1 MTGWFVWLADPLR
14 LLALAFGL
22 LACAGLVQVL
32 VGLVLVR
39 RFAEAAKPIPARSFE
54 PVTVLKPLFGAEPL
68 LEDALASVCRQ
79 DHAPL
84 QIVFGVQDDDD
95 PAIAVARRVMAR
107 FPDRDIALVVDP
119 TPHGRNRKVANLIN
133 MARHARYD
141 VLLISDSDVHVEPDT
156 VARMLDALGRPGV
169 GLVTAPYGGRPATDT
184 VAAHLGASGIGHG
197 FLPGTLM
204 ARALGRRDCLGAAMA
219 IRRSTLDAVGGLPA
233 LSRHVADD
241 HMLGLLV
248 QQLGLDVAM
257 AGCVPT
263 TTVPETSVRDLF
275 RHELRWSRTIA
286 SFVPL
291 KFAASA
297 VQYPIAWALLAFAA
311 TGFGIAGFT
320 LVAAMWLARALA
332 AVAIDRML
340 ALPHNR
346 MALLLLPLRDVLS
359 LAVVAATFAGT
370 EIKWRGQIMHVRG
383 TRLNTLDTL
392 PIGTEPR

>member
-1 MTGWFVWLADPLR
+1 MIDRSDWFADPLW
-14 LLALAFGL
+14 LLALTCAA
-22 LACAGLVQVL
+22 LACVGVVQVI

-39 RFAEAAKPIPARSFE
+39 RFADAAKPAPAPSFE

-68 LEDALASVCRQ
+68 LEEALASFCQQ

-84 QIVFGVQDDDD
+84 QIVFGVRDADDL
-95 PAIAVARRVMAR
+95 AIAVARRVMAR

-133 MARHARYD
+133 MAQHARYD
-141 VLLISDSDVHVEPDT
+141 VLLISDSDVHVASDT
-156 VARMLDALGRPGV
+156 ISRLLDALDQPGV
-169 GLVTAPYGGRPATDT
+169 GLVTAPYGGRPATNT
-184 VAAHLGASGIGHG
+184 VAAHLGVSGIGHG

-204 ARALGRRDCLGAAMA
+204 ARALGRRDCLGATMA

-257 AGCVPT
+257 ARCVPV
-263 TTVPETSVRDLF
+263 TTVPETSLRDLF
-275 RHELRWSRTIA
+275 QHELRWSRTIA

-311 TGFGIAGFT
+311 TGFDVVGFT
-320 LVAAMWLARALA
+320 LVAAVWLARAVA

-340 ALPHNR
+340 ALTSYR
-346 MALLLLPLRDVLS
+346 VALLLLPLRDVLS
-359 LAVVAATFAGT
+359 LAVVVATFAGT
-370 EIKWRGQIMHVRG
+370 EIKWRGEVMHARR

-392 PIGTEPR
+392 PIGNEPR